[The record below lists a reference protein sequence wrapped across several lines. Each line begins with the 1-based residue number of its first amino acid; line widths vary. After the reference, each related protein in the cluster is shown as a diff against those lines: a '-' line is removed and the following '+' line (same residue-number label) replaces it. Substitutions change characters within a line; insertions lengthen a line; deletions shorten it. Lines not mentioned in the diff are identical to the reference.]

1 MINNPIS
8 LYSQPKDYLTPNT
21 AINKNLAVS
30 SKSTYSDILD
40 CEEEINMLQI
50 SNLPE
55 EKLLSSNKN
64 PSNWKVKDSE
74 YFFALNSK
82 ELEYMANPYYLQT
95 MQPNI
100 SIKMREILYDWM
112 MEVCAELSL
121 KRETF
126 HLSINYVDR
135 YLSRCARVQKSEYQ
149 LIGLTSMYISAK
161 IEEILSPSLVD
172 WASSAD
178 NGYSI
183 EKIIETETKILKNL
197 DFKVFPSTS
206 YAWINWLMT
215 QWDSFIDFH
224 FSLVPG
230 NNPKSFDQFL
240 NKKKAK
246 LECEERMIYFKQPNQ
261 KAYKRYRETLQ
272 ILDLSLLNFE
282 ILKFF
287 PKHATS
293 GLLYLMIS
301 KYFYETNYSL
311 LYFNGNYKDN
321 SFIEYQVGLDSD
333 SLDSFQLESTGIVQN
348 LFSEFLSAAVEIE
361 NIEDIYL
368 SVAFF
373 HPFLS
378 IEAGFDLPNACK
390 TQSKSKIESH
400 YEEFLAYQ
408 THNPKNLEI
417 LLGLSL

>member
-55 EKLLSSNKN
+55 EKVLSSNKN

-161 IEEILSPSLVD
+161 IEEI
-172 WASSAD
+172 
-178 NGYSI
+178 
-183 EKIIETETKILKNL
+183 
-197 DFKVFPSTS
+197 KVFPSTS

-215 QWDSFIDFH
+215 QWDTFNDFH

-287 PKHATS
+287 PKHAAS

-348 LFSEFLSAAVEIE
+348 LFSEFLFAAVEIE

-408 THNPKNLEI
+408 THNPKNLEF